1 MNKDTPR
8 NLKEAINIA
17 SILCKEIENLK
28 GTEQYFFSNDIIK
41 DDETYNI
48 KVYGINPDLK
58 GIVTRVTKKQLKNM
72 LDERTRQLSQE
83 YGKYEKIVKMYCECK
98 NKEEVEAVYVKLEKE
113 HWGIKG

>member
-17 SILCKEIENLK
+17 SILCEEMENLK
-28 GTEQYFFSNDIIK
+28 GMEQYFFSDNIIK

-48 KVYGINPDLK
+48 KVYGINSDLK
-58 GIVTRVTKKQLKNM
+58 NRVTKKQLKNM
-72 LDERTRQLSQE
+72 LDERIRQLSQE
-83 YGKYEKIVKMYCECK
+83 YEKYEKIVKMYCECK
-98 NKEEVEAVYVKLEKE
+98 NEEEVEAVYVKLEKE